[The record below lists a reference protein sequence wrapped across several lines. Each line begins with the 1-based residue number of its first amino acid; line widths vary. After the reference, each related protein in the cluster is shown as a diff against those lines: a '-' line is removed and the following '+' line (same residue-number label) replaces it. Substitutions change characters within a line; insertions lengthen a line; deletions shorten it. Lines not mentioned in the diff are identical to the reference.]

1 VLIGAAEKALAGLQG
16 DYSAT
21 KMEKRL
27 ILYLQVTKHFVYNQ
41 PSTIAQAQ
49 TLLPAPRSQHI

>member
-1 VLIGAAEKALAGLQG
+1 LAHKKALAGLQG

-21 KMEKRL
+21 KMEKML

-49 TLLPAPRSQHI
+49 TLLPARDRNTSK